1 MQLNTIK
8 DLKERY
14 KGINIGWSIYEEP
27 ENLLPS
33 TIALSLG
40 ASMFEKHGNKYFKI

>member
-1 MQLNTIK
+1 MHCVALYPSSNSDMQLNTIK

-14 KGINIGWSIYEEP
+14 KGINIGWSTHEEP

-33 TIALSLG
+33 TIALS
-40 ASMFEKHGNKYFKI
+40 